1 MSTAKPISESKGS
14 VGILLICAA
23 INILVAVILFAN
35 GRNYGGVNS
44 LAMALVFIFLGWARH
59 AAKLKEIVDLLGG
72 EDAEEMMRHAQR
84 LEAETE
90 ALSRKTNETLAKY
103 ESLLKRVVDYE
114 ARLEEDL
121 RVERT
126 IRKAVEAERDELRRR
141 LDNSTTMGLN

>member
-1 MSTAKPISESKGS
+1 MSTPEPIGRDMGS
-14 VGILLICAA
+14 IGLLHICAA
-23 INILVAVILFAN
+23 INILVAIILFAN

-44 LAMALVFIFLGWARH
+44 LAMALIFLGWARH

-90 ALSRKTNETLAKY
+90 ALSRKTDETLAKY

-121 RVERT
+121 RVERA
-126 IRKAVEAERDELRRR
+126 IRKAVQAERDELRKR
-141 LDNSTTMGLN
+141 LENSATIGLN

>member
-1 MSTAKPISESKGS
+1 MNGSAPIGKDAGS
-14 VGILLICAA
+14 IGILYICAA
-23 INILVAVILFAN
+23 TNTLAAIILFAT

-44 LAMALVFIFLGWARH
+44 LAMALIFLGWARH
-59 AAKLKEIVDLLGG
+59 AAKLKEIVDLLCG

-90 ALSRKTNETLAKY
+90 ALSRKTDETLAKY

-121 RVERT
+121 RVERA

>member
-1 MSTAKPISESKGS
+1 MSGSAPTSKDTGS
-14 VGILLICAA
+14 IGILYICAA
-23 INILVAVILFAN
+23 INILVAVILLVN
-35 GRNYGGVNS
+35 DRSYGATNA
-44 LAMALVFIFLGWARH
+44 LAMGLIFLGWARH

-90 ALSRKTNETLAKY
+90 ALSRKTDETLAKY

-121 RVERT
+121 RVERAV
-126 IRKAVEAERDELRRR
+126 RKAVEAERDELRRR

>member
-1 MSTAKPISESKGS
+1 MSGSAPISKDTGS
-14 VGILLICAA
+14 IGILYICAA
-23 INILVAVILFAN
+23 INILVAVILLVN
-35 GRNYGGVNS
+35 DRSYGATNA
-44 LAMALVFIFLGWARH
+44 LAMGLIFLGWARH

-90 ALSRKTNETLAKY
+90 ALSRKTDETLAKY

-121 RVERT
+121 RVERA
-126 IRKAVEAERDELRRR
+126 IRKAVEAERDELRKR
-141 LDNSTTMGLN
+141 LDNGTTMGLN

>member
-1 MSTAKPISESKGS
+1 MSGSVPISKDTGS
-14 VGILLICAA
+14 IGILYICAA

-44 LAMALVFIFLGWARH
+44 LAMALIFLGWARH

-72 EDAEEMMRHAQR
+72 HDAEAMMKHAQR
-84 LEAETE
+84 LEAETG
-90 ALSRKTNETLAKY
+90 ALQKKTGEVLAKY
-103 ESLLKRVVDYE
+103 EALLKRVEDYE
-114 ARLEEDL
+114 TRLEEDL
-121 RVERT
+121 RVERA